1 MPLPR
6 KQKEKK
12 VPELPE
18 LLDKRDWTGAATHI
32 EFERKVFMENKRAS
46 GWKAGP
52 SGEYEWVEGGS
63 AQLTDEERTNDA
75 TRGMWLA
82 YCYTHLGQHKKAL
95 DTYQALLDGGAT
107 DPMIY
112 LYQGCCLLGMGWF
125 SDAEE
130 KALKGPACALQNRL
144 LFHISHRLND
154 ENKLMGFH
162 QKLQDSTTD
171 QLSLASIHYL
181 RNHYQEA
188 TDIYKRMLLENR
200 DFTALNVFVALCY
213 YKLDYYDVS
222 LEILAA
228 YLQARNCRAIRRN
241 PVQILLRNSLTPRA
255 LAAYLQANPDSAVAL
270 NLKACNQFKLYDGK
284 AAEAE
289 LSPLTKDAP
298 SPEKVQSPLVRHN
311 MVVFSNGERALQ
323 ASAQFGAILAQFGA
337 ILAQLV

>member
-18 LLDKRDWTGAATHI
+18 LLDKRDWTGAATLI
-32 EFERKVFMENKRAS
+32 ELERKVLMENKRAS

-241 PVQILLRNSLTPRA
+241 PVQF
-255 LAAYLQANPDSAVAL
+255 
-270 NLKACNQFKLYDGK
+270 CC
-284 AAEAE
+284 
-289 LSPLTKDAP
+289 
-298 SPEKVQSPLVRHN
+298 
-311 MVVFSNGERALQ
+311 
-323 ASAQFGAILAQFGA
+323 AIL
-337 ILAQLV
+337 

>member
-18 LLDKRDWTGAATHI
+18 LLDKRDWTGAATLI

-228 YLQARNCRAIRRN
+228 YLQA
-241 PVQILLRNSLTPRA
+241 
-255 LAAYLQANPDSAVAL
+255 NPDSAVAL

-298 SPEKVQSPLVRHN
+298 SPEKVQSALVRHN

-323 ASAQFGAILAQFGA
+323 ASAQFGAIPSQFGA
-337 ILAQLV
+337 IRAQLL